1 MDLPPA
7 VDDAASSGY
16 PAPGIITV
24 VLGPAPVFVVLAA
37 ITAAVGAMT
46 SPIILLPEDMWAS
59 RPLTVAS
66 SVTSVLLGAVVFG
79 RRPDIWATNRP
90 VAAAVVLIALGT
102 LVQTLLFATV
112 LMGWQAAWGQ
122 SSLIGWTFLGVS
134 YVGGALRVL
143 GIALIWLALRRALSP
158 AGGRVS
164 RRLAAILWGVALVAA
179 IGRLAEMM
187 QVVERSGPSMATVN
201 IAMEFVFSLGSLICL
216 TAFTVIA
223 ITGALMR
230 ERRAS
235 AWWLAAASGLTA
247 IVGPTIAPI
256 LGSITLEP
264 VLFWLVP
271 QVAHLASTLLLLL
284 AMAQGLPSPPADDPE
299 RVGSTV

>member
-1 MDLPPA
+1 VDLPPA

-46 SPIILLPEDMWAS
+46 SPIMLLPEDMWAS

-90 VAAAVVLIALGT
+90 VAAAAILIALGA

-187 QVVERSGPSMATVN
+187 QVVERSGPSMATVYV
-201 IAMEFVFSLGSLICL
+201 AMEFVFSLGSLICL

-271 QVAHLASTLLLLL
+271 QVAHLVSTLLLLL